1 LPPKNDVTDAEQF
14 ANLCLEHFK
23 VNPSVRSTARL
34 GTHSTNKPLL
44 VNLFSLKD
52 AEHLIW
58 NARSL
63 RNSKNEYVR
72 KNVFI
77 NRHLTQAEAKSAY
90 ELRMKKRSAYS
101 TTNRDLTKSTAQ
113 PPIQIFV
120 PTVRSKDDTAS
131 VAMVIQSSA
140 ASDNVAST
148 SSNPAPAPALP
159 SSPTDKGSSTSSK

>member
-1 LPPKNDVTDAEQF
+1 M
-14 ANLCLEHFK
+14 
-23 VNPSVRSTARL
+23 
-34 GTHSTNKPLL
+34 
-44 VNLFSLKD
+44 
-52 AEHLIW
+52 
-58 NARSL
+58 
-63 RNSKNEYVR
+63 R

>member
-1 LPPKNDVTDAEQF
+1 MQYFLIIIYKYPGRLETI
-14 ANLCLEHFK
+14 CL
-23 VNPSVRSTARL
+23 L
-34 GTHSTNKPLL
+34 LTHSTNKPLL
-44 VNLFSLKD
+44 VNLSSLKD

-72 KNVFI
+72 KNVSI

-101 TTNRDLTKSTAQ
+101 TSNRDLTKSTAQ
-113 PPIQIFV
+113 PSIQIFV

-140 ASDNVAST
+140 ASDNAAST

-159 SSPTDKGSSTSSK
+159 SSPIDKGLSTSSK